1 MANRSRKQSQA
12 DIYHVTVRGVSRALI
27 FEDDADRNFF
37 LAQLSKM
44 LESTGG
50 ELLAWCLM
58 SNHAHLLFRMEIG
71 KLSEGMKRFESSYA
85 TYFNKR
91 HSRIG
96 HLFQD
101 RYRSEPVN
109 TTGYFLRVFRY
120 ILRNPV
126 KAGLGDVMQYPWSSW
141 PELQNRTRSGIC
153 RIDTAVAMAGNT
165 RNLMNFV
172 LTDNN
177 DVCLE
182 NTRRHFITDAE
193 ATELI
198 MNRLDGKTPL
208 EIAELPIENRNS
220 LLLEWKAE
228 GLSIRQIS
236 RITGINRN
244 TVQRVCSAEGHGEPE
259 GESRGQV
266 R

>member
-101 RYRSEPVN
+101 RFGSEPINDDAYLLAV
-109 TTGYFLRVFRY
+109 VRY
-120 ILRNPV
+120 IHANPE
-126 KAGLGDVMQYPWSSW
+126 KAGLATASNYAWSSYREYLGE
-141 PELQNRTRSGIC
+141 PDLCS
-153 RIDTAVAMAGNT
+153 
-165 RNLMNFV
+165 
-172 LTDNN
+172 
-177 DVCLE
+177 
-182 NTRRHFITDAE
+182 
-193 ATELI
+193 TELVLGLLGGLEQFREFHASTESSLI
-198 MNRLDGKTPL
+198 SLQDGKRLHNMEDT
-208 EIAELPIENRNS
+208 EIRAAVSDAIGEKTLRDLASMERSERDPIIAD
-220 LLLEWKAE
+220 LLCA
-228 GLSIRQIS
+228 GLSVRQIE
-236 RITGINRN
+236 RITGIGRGVIQRISRTVRN
-244 TVQRVCSAEGHGEPE
+244 GS
-259 GESRGQV
+259 
-266 R
+266 

>member
-1 MANRSRKQSQA
+1 MSRHSRKLSNHGY
-12 DIYHVTVRGVSRALI
+12 YHIIIRGIDRQVL
-27 FEDDADRNFF
+27 FLDDADRNRF
-37 LAQLSKM
+37 LKVIS
-44 LESTGG
+44 GFRNDPD
-50 ELLAWCLM
+50 LAIITYCLM
-58 SNHAHLLFRMEIG
+58 DNHVHFLVWTYG
-71 KLSEGMKRFESSYA
+71 PPGRFVKKIASSYVP
-85 TYFNKR
+85 YFNRKYDR
-91 HSRIG
+91 VG

-182 NTRRHFITDAE
+182 NTRRHFISDAE

-244 TVQRVCSAEGHGEPE
+244 TVQRVCSAEGHGEL
-259 GESRGQV
+259 GGAESRGQV